1 MFFHFPTLNEF
12 DGDGFAV
19 HLVSLPCKFKIKFM
33 DSKNAFFTLEGSFQ
47 KCSIGVARKCHTFT
61 ECNVSYSHGTY

>member
-1 MFFHFPTLNEF
+1 
-12 DGDGFAV
+12 
-19 HLVSLPCKFKIKFM
+19 M